1 LNFFNF
7 RANELL
13 NSFKYA
19 NFTIDDEKEL
29 TDLSQLDESS
39 RMDDSPGRASKS
51 PVSVKDEEECDRDWA
66 QIIPKEEIER
76 VMEEEKQN
84 VQQQLKPRNRPTIR
98 TFAESDN
105 DETSDYDES
114 GKKKKGKKV
123 FI

>member
-1 LNFFNF
+1 M
-7 RANELL
+7 
-13 NSFKYA
+13 
-19 NFTIDDEKEL
+19 
-29 TDLSQLDESS
+29 SQLDESS

-123 FI
+123 FT